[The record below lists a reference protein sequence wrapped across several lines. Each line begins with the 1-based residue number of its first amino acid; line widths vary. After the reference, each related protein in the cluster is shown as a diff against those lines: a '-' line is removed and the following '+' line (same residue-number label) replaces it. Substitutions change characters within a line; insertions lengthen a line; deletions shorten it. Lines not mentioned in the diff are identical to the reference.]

1 MRQNHFN
8 HRQTR
13 QQKKH
18 IYPKIMDKTACKTK
32 KMKILESTDRKQSTN
47 HFMYLLNRQ
56 TEYSNLIN
64 RTAVPSS
71 GNTKIVPSGL
81 NQPQRYLFDRLN
93 YTTIDE
99 PFGPLLT
106 V

>member
-1 MRQNHFN
+1 MMQNHFN
-8 HRQTR
+8 YRQTC

-18 IYPKIMDKTACKTK
+18 INPKIMDKTACKPK
-32 KMKILESTDRKQSTN
+32 KMKILDSTDRKQSTN

-71 GNTKIVPSGL
+71 GDTKIVPLGL
-81 NQPQRYLFDRLN
+81 NHPQRYLLDRLN